1 MGKASLETL
10 QMEVRVPCML
20 HELIRRANEPFS
32 VTPRRWLD
40 QVLFQ
45 SVLVSSKPSDL
56 GLIPAVQPRIVR
68 SHH

>member
-1 MGKASLETL
+1 
-10 QMEVRVPCML
+10 MEVRVPHML
-20 HELIRRANEPFS
+20 HELIRRIDESSS

-45 SVLVSSKPSDL
+45 SLLVSSNPSDH
-56 GLIPAVQPRIVR
+56 GLIRAVQPRIVR

>member
-1 MGKASLETL
+1 
-10 QMEVRVPCML
+10 MEVRVLCML
-20 HELIRRANEPFS
+20 YELIRRLNESSS

-45 SVLVSSKPSDL
+45 SLLVSFNPSDH
-56 GLIPAVQPRIVR
+56 GLIHAVQPRIVR

>member
-1 MGKASLETL
+1 
-10 QMEVRVPCML
+10 MEVRVPCML
-20 HELIRRANEPFS
+20 YGLIRPLNESYS

-45 SVLVSSKPSDL
+45 SLLVSSNPSDH
-56 GLIPAVQPRIVR
+56 GLIRAVQPLIVR

>member
-1 MGKASLETL
+1 
-10 QMEVRVPCML
+10 MEVRVPCML
-20 HELIRRANEPFS
+20 YEFLRRLNESSP

-45 SVLVSSKPSDL
+45 FLFVSSNLPDYDL
-56 GLIPAVQPRIVR
+56 IRAVQPLIVR